1 MGIFKKRQEPQTFEE
16 YVAYFDALPAERRNR
31 YLKYFECFD
40 TMKSTLFTNYEN
52 MTDFYDYEGY
62 RLDCIAKKLKAPRG
76 EGHIIYSFLGKF
88 HHYHFVQSVKHE
100 LVEKNGEFAFNLC
113 RIPNKP
119 EYFKDNMLYFSI
131 NPNNQMT
138 KSADKL
144 TIIASNKK
152 DYTNGHNTYF
162 FIEEESETVYNVNQ
176 YWDETTKGVEDINQ
190 AGKIISSVL
199 DSLKNY
205 TCHTID
211 FTTEPEKLEV
221 WNRLIGE
228 AKELTKATAETKA
241 ETTTDDNRDKK

>member
-1 MGIFKKRQEPQTFEE
+1 
-16 YVAYFDALPAERRNR
+16 
-31 YLKYFECFD
+31 
-40 TMKSTLFTNYEN
+40 
-52 MTDFYDYEGY
+52 
-62 RLDCIAKKLKAPRG
+62 
-76 EGHIIYSFLGKF
+76 
-88 HHYHFVQSVKHE
+88 
-100 LVEKNGEFAFNLC
+100 
-113 RIPNKP
+113 
-119 EYFKDNMLYFSI
+119 
-131 NPNNQMT
+131 MT

-241 ETTTDDNRDKK
+241 EATTEDKRDKK